1 MNANRKADLQRKL
14 ALAPVPKPPAGLAER
29 IKTEIPKELR
39 FDAARERERLSHSVR
54 FSIAVA
60 ASVIVVISSAYL
72 ALQIMTRVDQTTA
85 PVRALHHPVLTTA
98 APPSP
103 EARAEKNEEVQQK
116 PVKLA
121 ARRQRAKEL
130 KKQEP
135 LVAVTSV
142 AEPAAQAGNVMVK
155 SAAPTAPPAA
165 AMMDRAEAIPIREM
179 TTSPISGR
187 AIVRDGNKLY
197 EEVAKTNLRSV
208 PWKDASRETKIE
220 ILKFELARG
229 ADRQAVIRAAREAG
243 LNEFADSIE
252 KQH

>member
-1 MNANRKADLQRKL
+1 M
-14 ALAPVPKPPAGLAER
+14 
-29 IKTEIPKELR
+29 
-39 FDAARERERLSHSVR
+39 
-54 FSIAVA
+54 
-60 ASVIVVISSAYL
+60 
-72 ALQIMTRVDQTTA
+72 
-85 PVRALHHPVLTTA
+85 
-98 APPSP
+98 
-103 EARAEKNEEVQQK
+103 RAEKNEEVQQK

>member
-85 PVRALHHPVLTTA
+85 PPAAVPVRALPHVIAP
-98 APPSP
+98 APPP

-116 PVKLA
+116 KPAKLA
-121 ARRQRAKEL
+121 SRRQRAKE
-130 KKQEP
+130 KKEQQP
-135 LVAVTSV
+135 VAAVAV
-142 AEPAAQAGNVMVK
+142 AEPAAPTMNVMSK
-155 SAAPTAPPAA
+155 AAQAP

-179 TTSPISGR
+179 TTSPISGKALLR
-187 AIVRDGNKLY
+187 EGNKVY
-197 EEVAKTNLRSV
+197 EEAAKTNLRSV
-208 PWKDASRETKIE
+208 PWKDVSRETKIE

-229 ADRQAVIRAAREAG
+229 ADRQAVIRTAREAG